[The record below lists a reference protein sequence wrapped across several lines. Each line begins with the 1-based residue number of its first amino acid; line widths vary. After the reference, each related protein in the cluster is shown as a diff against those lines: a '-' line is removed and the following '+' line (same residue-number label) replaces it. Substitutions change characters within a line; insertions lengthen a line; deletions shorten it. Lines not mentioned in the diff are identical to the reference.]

1 LTRHRNGGSDPGVKA
16 IVVRQF
22 GSPDVLRWEDVPTP
36 SPGPGEVLVKVHA
49 VSVNRTLDLQ
59 VRQDGGN
66 YGVTLPLVM
75 GCDPSGTV
83 AAVGPRV
90 DGVKV
95 DDRVA
100 AFGFVGCGRCAH
112 CAEGNHRLCAARKM
126 LGVRCWGGYAE
137 YVRIPAMNC
146 VPVPAA
152 VSFADAT
159 VIARHFPLAF
169 GECYLTELKRDEWAL
184 VMGAAGGLGSALV
197 QVAGSLGAHVIAAA
211 GTDARVAAAVALGA
225 DAGVNYRRLDLEA
238 EVRRITTGHG
248 ADVVFENIGDP
259 ALWPG
264 AFNALAP
271 GGRLVTAGAHGGG
284 FVTLDVRRLYQQ
296 RLRVISGL
304 GGDRRED
311 LDCSFRLAA
320 TGTLKVLID
329 RVLPLSEAAAAHR
342 LVASNTPLGKVVL
355 DPTLDTR

>member
-1 LTRHRNGGSDPGVKA
+1 MGLTIPLAGGLLKA
-16 IVVRQF
+16 IVLREF
-22 GSPDVLRWEDVPTP
+22 GGPEVLRWEDVPTP
-36 SPGPGEVLVKVHA
+36 APGRGEVLIRVQA

-83 AAVGPRV
+83 VAVGEGADP
-90 DGVKV
+90 VKV
-95 DDRVA
+95 GDRVA
-100 AFGFVGCGRCAH
+100 AFGFVGCGTCAH
-112 CAEGNHRLCAARKM
+112 CAAGDHRRCVARKM
-126 LGVRCWGGYAE
+126 LGVQCWGGYAE
-137 YVRIPAMNC
+137 YLRLPAASC
-146 VPVPAA
+146 VAVPVA

-169 GECYLTELKRDEWAL
+169 GECSLGALKRDEWAL

-197 QVAGSLGAHVIAAA
+197 QVAKSLGARVIAAA
-211 GTDARVAAAVALGA
+211 GADSRVETAVALGA
-225 DAGVNYRRLDLEA
+225 DAGVNYRRLDLDA
-238 EVRRITTGHG
+238 EVKRITAGHG

-259 ALWPG
+259 ALWAG

-271 GGRLVTAGAHGGG
+271 GGRLVTVGAHGGG

-304 GGDRRED
+304 GADRRED
-311 LDCSFRLAA
+311 LERSFELAA
-320 TGTLKVLID
+320 AGKLKILVD
-329 RVLPLSEAAAAHR
+329 RVMPLSEAAAAHR
-342 LVASNTPLGKVVL
+342 LVASNTPLGKVIL
-355 DPTLDTR
+355 DPTLDAR